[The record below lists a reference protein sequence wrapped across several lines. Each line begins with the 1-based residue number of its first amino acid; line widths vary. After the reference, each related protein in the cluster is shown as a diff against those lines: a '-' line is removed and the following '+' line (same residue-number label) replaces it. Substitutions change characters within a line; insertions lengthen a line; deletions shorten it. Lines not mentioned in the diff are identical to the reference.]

1 MAPPLTSCRIT
12 SQAPTPSMAV
22 CTKSRTNF
30 AAPWIAAARSLASD
44 CMESASWLNPAQRR
58 RTPSV
63 RPMASITSALR
74 RAPSTVRMLRVADR
88 FASRSGRLAA
98 SIAGESEQE
107 QDHGAG
113 QRHMPHQGVQQIDD
127 GEIDRDPGNIEQRCD
142 RRSRGTCGRTEIPQA
157 FALVVALA
165 ETGVERPAEGERA
178 DAPFQP
184 GGDPIEHAAAQ
195 GVEQTRSSSARA
207 AMIVRYRQGFD
218 ASRGQDAVV
227 DLKHVDGR
235 GQHQDV
241 QHGAEQHHSRQGAPA
256 PTESIGQNIILRHG
270 VPLPKN
276 EDPPAGIRRAGQGLT
291 RRSSRSGPVTRRS
304 AG

>member
-1 MAPPLTSCRIT
+1 
-12 SQAPTPSMAV
+12 
-22 CTKSRTNF
+22 
-30 AAPWIAAARSLASD
+30 
-44 CMESASWLNPAQRR
+44 
-58 RTPSV
+58 
-63 RPMASITSALR
+63 
-74 RAPSTVRMLRVADR
+74 MLRVADR
-88 FASRSGRLAA
+88 FASRSGR
-98 SIAGESEQE
+98 SGREVAGESEQE

-113 QRHMPHQGVQQIDD
+113 QRHVPHQGVQQIDD
-127 GEIDRDPGNIEQRCD
+127 GEIDRDPGNVEQRCD
-142 RRSRGTCGRTEIPQA
+142 AGAEERADGTEIPKA

-178 DAPFQP
+178 DTPFQP

-195 GVEQTRSSSARA
+195 GVEQTEKQQRQGGDDRQ
-207 AMIVRYRQGFD
+207 VQQGFD

-276 EDPPAGIRRAGQGLT
+276 EDPPAGMRRAGQGLT
-291 RRSSRSGPVTRRS
+291 RRSSRSGPVPRRS
-304 AG
+304 AR